1 MSLGK
6 KLVGLGIGMSLVSIF
21 VAVLAYWG
29 QARTQK
35 KYEEVARGVLDDVIT
50 TDAAFLAFKQA
61 RISIRTLGIEGVT
74 PAQEEQ
80 AKKETLQAVAEV
92 DMELK
97 KFERPDLIP
106 GEKELVAS
114 LQKNWEHF
122 KGVGGN
128 ILKYQKEGTP
138 ESRKAMVGIFFK
150 ECPESA
156 QTFMNDI
163 MALRGFLT
171 NQQKVWVAQARE
183 TAESNNQTLLIVS
196 ILGVSAGLAMS
207 ILFAGKLSKSLL
219 NVSEDLAQG
228 SERVSTASQQIAST
242 AATLSQSSSSQ
253 AASLEETVAT
263 LEELTSMVRLNTD
276 NAKQAASLASATRDV
291 AIKGESEIKTLISSI
306 QGIAADSKK
315 IAEITTVIDDIAFQ
329 TNLLALNA
337 AVEAARA
344 GEQGKGFAVVAEAVR
359 NLAQRSSESAKVIAT
374 LINDSVGKIENGAN
388 QASVGGKVLEE
399 IVTSIR
405 KVSDLNSEIATA
417 SEEQSSGIV
426 QISQVMNQLDQVTQ
440 QNASASQESAASAEE
455 LSEQSKSLKDGV
467 ATLTSVVTGSNSG
480 SMAA

>member
-1 MSLGK
+1 
-6 KLVGLGIGMSLVSIF
+6 
-21 VAVLAYWG
+21 
-29 QARTQK
+29 
-35 KYEEVARGVLDDVIT
+35 
-50 TDAAFLAFKQA
+50 
-61 RISIRTLGIEGVT
+61 
-74 PAQEEQ
+74 
-80 AKKETLQAVAEV
+80 
-92 DMELK
+92 
-97 KFERPDLIP
+97 
-106 GEKELVAS
+106 
-114 LQKNWEHF
+114 
-122 KGVGGN
+122 
-128 ILKYQKEGTP
+128 
-138 ESRKAMVGIFFK
+138 MVGIFFK